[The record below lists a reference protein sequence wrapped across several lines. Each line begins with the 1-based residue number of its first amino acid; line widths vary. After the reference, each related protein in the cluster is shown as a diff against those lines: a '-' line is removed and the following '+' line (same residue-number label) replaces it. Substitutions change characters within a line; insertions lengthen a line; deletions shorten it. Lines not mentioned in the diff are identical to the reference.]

1 MIGTEKCLAASA
13 TTFVP
18 VIAILWEE
26 KKKERYQ
33 KLDSIF
39 FRENNITSC
48 RKFLP
53 FKPPLAKMVW
63 VPMMTLLTL
72 LITAKTAES
81 GIRVV

>member
-39 FRENNITSC
+39 FRENDITSC
-48 RKFLP
+48 
-53 FKPPLAKMVW
+53 
-63 VPMMTLLTL
+63 
-72 LITAKTAES
+72 
-81 GIRVV
+81 